1 MPQEYLLKIYKVLV
15 RHHLDYGDI
24 MYDQAYNASFHQ
36 KLESILHNATLAVSE
51 AIRETSREELFR
63 KLGLETLQNKL

>member
-1 MPQEYLLKIYKVLV
+1 
-15 RHHLDYGDI
+15 

-51 AIRETSREELFR
+51 AIHETSREELFR
-63 KLGLETLQNKL
+63 KLGLETLQNKP